1 MVAFLVAY
9 ESVQRLAGDD
19 VAAAFAHARALL
31 GVEQALGLAPEQV
44 LDRAVAASPVLSLLS
59 AAWYSALHYT
69 VTPAVLALAYW
80 RLPAL
85 YRAVR
90 NAFFATTAAALAGYF
105 LLPTA
110 PPRLLAGYVD
120 VVSATAG
127 TGWWSAAPPVGT
139 SGVDQLAAMPS
150 MHVGWSLWCAL
161 VLLLVVRRRW
171 LRTVVLLHPA
181 VTVLVVLGT
190 GNHWLLDVVAG
201 AALTALSWTVL
212 VRCSAADGTAAAAR
226 AGDGRDLVREP
237 R

>member
-1 MVAFLVAY
+1 VLVVAFLLAY

-31 GVEQALGLAPEQV
+31 GLEQAVGLAPERA
-44 LDRAVAASPVLSLLS
+44 LDSAVAASPVASVLAS
-59 AAWYSALHYT
+59 AWYSALHYT

-80 RLPAL
+80 RLPEH

-105 LLPTA
+105 VLPTA

-120 VVSATAG
+120 VVSATAP
-127 TGWWSAAPPVGT
+127 TGWWSASPPIGT

-150 MHVGWSLWCAL
+150 MHVGWALWSAL
-161 VLLLVVRRRW
+161 VLLVVVRRRW
-171 LRTVVLLHPA
+171 LRGAVLLYPVVTAVVVLA
-181 VTVLVVLGT
+181 T

-201 AALTALSWTVL
+201 AALTALSWAVL
-212 VRCSAADGTAAAAR
+212 VPRQAVAAAPRTDR
-226 AGDGRDLVREP
+226 ADLVSEP